1 MAELTRLVKR
11 LTKEGKNFASIAT
24 LMPDGSPQVSAV
36 FRAQCARNRNRLFGL
51 IQAEITLL
59 LILERNE
66 LKPITCGVITGLHQ
80 P

>member
-36 FRAQCARNRNRLFGL
+36 FRAQRARTGNRLFGL
-51 IQAEITLL
+51 IRIEITLL
-59 LILERNE
+59 LILQRGG
-66 LKPITCGVITGLHQ
+66 LKPITCGRIIGLHQ
-80 P
+80 A

>member
-36 FRAQCARNRNRLFGL
+36 FRAQCARNGNRLFGL
-51 IQAEITLL
+51 IQIEITLL
-59 LILERNE
+59 LILQRDG

>member
-24 LMPDGSPQVSAV
+24 LMPDGSPQVSVV
-36 FRAQCARNRNRLFGL
+36 FRAQCARNGNRLFGL
-51 IQAEITLL
+51 IQTEITLF
-59 LILERNE
+59 LILQRDR
-66 LKPITCGVITGLHQ
+66 LKPITCEVTTGLHQ

>member
-36 FRAQCARNRNRLFGL
+36 FRAQFARNGNRLFGL

-59 LILERNE
+59 LILERNK